1 MTLADLSIKRPTF
14 ITCLV
19 LLMLAVGAF
28 AIQKLGVDLFPDVTF
43 PIVFVSTPYQGAG
56 PAEIETLVSKPL
68 EDELST
74 LPGIKR
80 VTSVSQEGVSQVTV
94 EFTLETDI
102 KYAEQQVRDRVGSA
116 KRNLPKEI
124 DEPVIRRLDPAD
136 QPILILALTTNGKV
150 SEGDLFDIADDKIRP
165 RLEQIDQ
172 VGLVEVL
179 GARKRQIKVS
189 FDEKKLKA
197 RELSMTYIN
206 SRLQSTGENVP
217 AGKLEGSKKEAI
229 VRTMGQFNTLD
240 AVQNTVINFFGGENS
255 LRVKDVGKVEDSLED
270 EKSRVF
276 INGKKSLFIYVYKQ
290 SGANTIAVTD
300 NVIAKMAKMAPD
312 MLKLPGAPVLSMVRD
327 GSLAIRAN
335 VDDVKESIYIGIVLA
350 IVVVFF
356 FLGNA
361 RSTIITALAL
371 PNSLLG
377 AFVLMWVSGYTINLM
392 TLLALSLAVGLLID
406 DAIVVRENIYRHIE
420 MGKKPIQ
427 AALDG
432 TKEVGLAVIATTLTV
447 IAVFGPVAFLKGVV
461 GQFFKQ
467 FGFVICFA
475 MLISLFDALTIAPML
490 SAYFA
495 GRTHHEAGAKK
506 GWFETI
512 TSPFLSRFERF
523 QVWMEQKYEKILAYV
538 LKHPGRAILMSF
550 VIFVICM
557 ATIVLVPKT
566 FLPPQDNG
574 EFSVDIDLPP
584 GTSIDATAELAA
596 KVDDV
601 IRGNKE
607 VEVSALS
614 VGNTNG
620 ETNVADF
627 FIRLV
632 PSKERKLNTSQ
643 VKEKI
648 RGQLTPFAFANPAV
662 KDYDAVGGGQ
672 RPFNLNIV
680 GVDQS
685 QIEAYTMKLETKL
698 KADKRLKDVD
708 INFRPGKPEVQLVLK
723 KGESSE
729 LGITP
734 AVLGREMRNFIEGT
748 DVAKYRVNGLEY
760 DVHTRLQ
767 EDQRNVNDNYNLYYV
782 PNLNGNLIKLS
793 DVADRVNQSGPS
805 KINRQDRSRYI
816 QVQADITPGA
826 GMGDVMKDI
835 DTMLASDGD
844 LKLPAGLSYAYIGQA
859 ENFKELGES
868 MVTALVFGILFVFL
882 VLASLYESFVTPF
895 TIMLALPLAFCGS
908 IVALA
913 VTQQSLNI
921 FSMIGVIMLLG
932 VAVKNS
938 ILLVDYANQLILAGK
953 TRSEAMV
960 AAGKTRLRP
969 ILMTSLALI
978 AGTVPIAIGL
988 NEASKQ
994 RTSMG
999 IAIIGGLVSS
1009 TLLTLI
1015 VVPASFDFIDRFRVW
1030 SKETLSRV
1038 FTAQED

>member
-1 MTLADLSIKRPTF
+1 
-14 ITCLV
+14 
-19 LLMLAVGAF
+19 
-28 AIQKLGVDLFPDVTF
+28 
-43 PIVFVSTPYQGAG
+43 
-56 PAEIETLVSKPL
+56 
-68 EDELST
+68 
-74 LPGIKR
+74 
-80 VTSVSQEGVSQVTV
+80 
-94 EFTLETDI
+94 
-102 KYAEQQVRDRVGSA
+102 
-116 KRNLPKEI
+116 
-124 DEPVIRRLDPAD
+124 
-136 QPILILALTTNGKV
+136 
-150 SEGDLFDIADDKIRP
+150 
-165 RLEQIDQ
+165 
-172 VGLVEVL
+172 
-179 GARKRQIKVS
+179 
-189 FDEKKLKA
+189 
-197 RELSMTYIN
+197 
-206 SRLQSTGENVP
+206 
-217 AGKLEGSKKEAI
+217 
-229 VRTMGQFNTLD
+229 
-240 AVQNTVINFFGGENS
+240 
-255 LRVKDVGKVEDSLED
+255 
-270 EKSRVF
+270 
-276 INGKKSLFIYVYKQ
+276 
-290 SGANTIAVTD
+290 
-300 NVIAKMAKMAPD
+300 
-312 MLKLPGAPVLSMVRD
+312 
-327 GSLAIRAN
+327 
-335 VDDVKESIYIGIVLA
+335 
-350 IVVVFF
+350 
-356 FLGNA
+356 
-361 RSTIITALAL
+361 
-371 PNSLLG
+371 
-377 AFVLMWVSGYTINLM
+377 
-392 TLLALSLAVGLLID
+392 
-406 DAIVVRENIYRHIE
+406 
-420 MGKKPIQ
+420 
-427 AALDG
+427 
-432 TKEVGLAVIATTLTV
+432 
-447 IAVFGPVAFLKGVV
+447 
-461 GQFFKQ
+461 
-467 FGFVICFA
+467 
-475 MLISLFDALTIAPML
+475 
-490 SAYFA
+490 
-495 GRTHHEAGAKK
+495 
-506 GWFETI
+506 
-512 TSPFLSRFERF
+512 
-523 QVWMEQKYEKILAYV
+523 
-538 LKHPGRAILMSF
+538 
-550 VIFVICM
+550 
-557 ATIVLVPKT
+557 
-566 FLPPQDNG
+566 
-574 EFSVDIDLPP
+574 
-584 GTSIDATAELAA
+584 
-596 KVDDV
+596 
-601 IRGNKE
+601 
-607 VEVSALS
+607 
-614 VGNTNG
+614 
-620 ETNVADF
+620 
-627 FIRLV
+627 
-632 PSKERKLNTSQ
+632 
-643 VKEKI
+643 
-648 RGQLTPFAFANPAV
+648 
-662 KDYDAVGGGQ
+662 
-672 RPFNLNIV
+672 
-680 GVDQS
+680 
-685 QIEAYTMKLETKL
+685 L